1 MKQVKSLIRKSGWLM
16 WNDMICRERHLKCW
30 DILGD
35 VGPDRWVTWEWRSC
49 NWQNSAM
56 RMKENQNFLRG
67 SLQLKFKFKKIMAII
82 KKKLSMNAYC
92 IPVVAPFY
100 LGYDNITFGNHCSM
114 STQIFTQS
122 FNLPS
127 DCSLPHHPFLN
138 RWTIFWASTLL
149 YLNLYHME
157 MFPRSFIVTPSILGW
172 ITGIVP

>member
-67 SLQLKFKFKKIMAII
+67 SLQLKFKSKKWNYWCMQTSI
-82 KKKLSMNAYC
+82 
-92 IPVVAPFY
+92 VAPYY
-100 LGYDNITFGNHCSM
+100 LGYDNIIFGNHCSM
-114 STQIFTQS
+114 STLIFTQS

-127 DCSLPHHPFLN
+127 DCSLPLHPFLN